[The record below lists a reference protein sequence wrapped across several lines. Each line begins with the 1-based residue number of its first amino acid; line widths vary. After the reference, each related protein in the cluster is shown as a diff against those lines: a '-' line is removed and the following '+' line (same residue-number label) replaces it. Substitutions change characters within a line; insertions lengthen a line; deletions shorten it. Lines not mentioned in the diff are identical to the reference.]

1 MENKDEAV
9 QITISKETYE
19 ELCSLVCMLKASGI
33 NYNQLLTHDKAIKF
47 LLTHQPESWAE

>member
-33 NYNQLLTHDKAIKF
+33 NYNQLLTHDKAIKY
-47 LLTHQPESWAE
+47 LLTHRPESWAE